1 MTRLIQ
7 LSIAVLF
14 AFGTL
19 AKAPINYIEKGNA
32 YMAKKNFT
40 MAIDIFEQA
49 LEDPEILGN
58 DVKRKLVTKQLA
70 IAHVK
75 LKNYL
80 KGELY
85 LEQLMVA
92 GSQDSEVVFTYA
104 QTQQIQQR
112 YTKAA
117 RLYKSW
123 GELTGKVEEANGYIE
138 FCQKLV
144 KRVNNSS
151 IHITP
156 IQANS
161 AVYADYSP
169 FVHPDGY
176 LVFTSNRPQ
185 SPSSHVEVAG
195 EYGTGLFTTQN
206 IDMSQASEVKKVSG
220 LNYGIYNQGVA
231 SYTFS
236 GNTVYFTANIEK
248 VQKSFSNEE
257 TQYTLGI
264 YTSRFDGFKWS
275 QPKIVNLFSEEV
287 NTAYPAISNDGK
299 TIFFSSDISIGNG
312 GYDLYGADKTA
323 NGWSIPRNLGSDINT
338 SGNEVFPMQQQMMDG
353 DMLYFSSDGRPGY
366 GGLDIFKC
374 KIVKD
379 SFEAPQEIES
389 PINSSYDDFGMYMSS
404 GKGFGYFSS
413 NREGTDDI
421 YYFSSLTEEVT
432 MEEVTIEDVSME
444 EAETKNYVDSLEIL
458 PLALDDINIPKPT
471 EDTAFIPTNEDL
483 TPDSI
488 KPKYFDT
495 DKISGYY
502 IVFYSLRNFKRLD
515 NYRANNYPDAM
526 IIKGKEGFY
535 LLCYPLTDEKYE
547 ANKMFEQDSKKYK
560 QSWIYKAGTR
570 FIK

>member
-14 AFGTL
+14 AFGAL

-32 YMAKKNFT
+32 CMANKNFT

-49 LEDPEILGN
+49 LEDQEILGN
-58 DVKRKLVTKQLA
+58 EVKRKFVTKQLA

-92 GSQDSEVVFTYA
+92 GSQDPEVIFTYA
-104 QTQQIQQR
+104 QTQQIHQR

-117 RLYKSW
+117 SLYKSW
-123 GELTGKVEEANGYIE
+123 GELTGKVEDANGYMA

-185 SPSSHVEVAG
+185 SPSSQVEVAG
-195 EYGTGLFTTQN
+195 EYGTGLFTAQN
-206 IDMSQASEVKKVSG
+206 IDRSQASEVKKVSG

-236 GNTVYFTANIEK
+236 GNTVYFTANIQK

-275 QPKIVNLFSEEV
+275 QPEIVDLFSDQV

-299 TIFFSSDISIGNG
+299 TMFFSSDINTGNG
-312 GYDLYGADKTA
+312 GYDLYVANKTA
-323 NGWSIPRNLGSDINT
+323 GSWGTPRNLGPGVNT
-338 SGNEVFPMQQQMMDG
+338 AGNEVFPMQQQMMDG
-353 DMLYFSSDGRPGY
+353 DMLYFSTDGRPGY
-366 GGLDIFKC
+366 GGLDIFEC

-379 SFEAPQEIES
+379 SFETPREIKS

-432 MEEVTIEDVSME
+432 IEDVTIEDV
-444 EAETKNYVDSLEIL
+444 ETKDDVDFQEIIQL
-458 PLALDDINIPKPT
+458 DLDDINIPK
-471 EDTAFIPTNEDL
+471 TAQDNVFIPSIEDG
-483 TPDSI
+483 TSDSI
-488 KPKYFDT
+488 KPKYFET
-495 DKISGYY
+495 DKMSGYY
-502 IVFYSLRNFKRLD
+502 VVFCSIKNFKRLD
-515 NYRANNYPDAM
+515 NYRDTNYPDAM

-535 LLCYPLTDEKYE
+535 KLCYPLTDERYE
-547 ANKMFEQDSKKYK
+547 AKKMYTEEAKKYTE
-560 QSWIYKAGTR
+560 SWIYKAGTR

>member
-14 AFGTL
+14 AFGAL

-32 YMAKKNFT
+32 CMANKNFT

-49 LEDPEILGN
+49 LEDQEILGN
-58 DVKRKLVTKQLA
+58 EVKRKFVTKQLA

-92 GSQDSEVVFTYA
+92 GSQDPEVIFTYA
-104 QTQQIQQR
+104 QTQQIHQR

-117 RLYKSW
+117 SLYKSW
-123 GELTGKVEEANGYIE
+123 GELTGKVEDANGYMA

-185 SPSSHVEVAG
+185 SPSSQVEVAG
-195 EYGTGLFTTQN
+195 EYGTGLFTAQN
-206 IDMSQASEVKKVSG
+206 IDRSQASEVKKVSG

-236 GNTVYFTANIEK
+236 GNTVYFTANIQK

-275 QPKIVNLFSEEV
+275 QPEIVDLFSDQV

-299 TIFFSSDISIGNG
+299 TMFFSSDINTGNG
-312 GYDLYGADKTA
+312 GYDLYVANKTA
-323 NGWSIPRNLGSDINT
+323 GSWGTPRNLGPGVNT
-338 SGNEVFPMQQQMMDG
+338 AGNEVFPMQQQMMDG
-353 DMLYFSSDGRPGY
+353 DMLYFSTDGRPGY
-366 GGLDIFKC
+366 GGLDIFEC

-379 SFEAPQEIES
+379 SFETPREIKS

-432 MEEVTIEDVSME
+432 IEDVTIEDV
-444 EAETKNYVDSLEIL
+444 ETKDDVDSQEIIQL
-458 PLALDDINIPKPT
+458 DLDDINIPK
-471 EDTAFIPTNEDL
+471 TAQDNVFIPSIEDG
-483 TPDSI
+483 TSDSI
-488 KPKYFDT
+488 KPKYFET
-495 DKISGYY
+495 DKMSGYY
-502 IVFYSLRNFKRLD
+502 VVFCSIKNFKRLD
-515 NYRANNYPDAM
+515 NYRDTNYPDAM

-535 LLCYPLTDEKYE
+535 KLCYPLTDERYE
-547 ANKMFEQDSKKYK
+547 AKKMYTEEAKKYTE
-560 QSWIYKAGTR
+560 SWIYKAGTR

>member
-14 AFGTL
+14 AFGAL

-32 YMAKKNFT
+32 CMANKNFT

-49 LEDPEILGN
+49 LEDQEILGN
-58 DVKRKLVTKQLA
+58 EVKRKFVTKQLA

-92 GSQDSEVVFTYA
+92 GSQDPEVIFTYA
-104 QTQQIQQR
+104 QTQQIHQR

-117 RLYKSW
+117 SLYKSW
-123 GELTGKVEEANGYIE
+123 GELTGKVEDANGYMA

-185 SPSSHVEVAG
+185 SPSSQVEVAG
-195 EYGTGLFTTQN
+195 EYGTGLFTAQN
-206 IDMSQASEVKKVSG
+206 IDRSQASEVKKVSG

-236 GNTVYFTANIEK
+236 GNTVYFTANIQK

-275 QPKIVNLFSEEV
+275 QPEIVDLFSDQV

-299 TIFFSSDISIGNG
+299 TMFFSSDINTGNG
-312 GYDLYGADKTA
+312 GYDLYVANKTA
-323 NGWSIPRNLGSDINT
+323 GSWGTPRNLGPGVNT
-338 SGNEVFPMQQQMMDG
+338 AGNEVFPMQQQMMDG
-353 DMLYFSSDGRPGY
+353 DMLYFSTDGRPGY
-366 GGLDIFKC
+366 GGLDIFEC

-379 SFEAPQEIES
+379 SFETPREIKS

-432 MEEVTIEDVSME
+432 IEDVTIEDV
-444 EAETKNYVDSLEIL
+444 ETKDDVDSQEIIQL
-458 PLALDDINIPKPT
+458 DLDDINIPKTPQ
-471 EDTAFIPTNEDL
+471 DNVFIPSIEDG
-483 TPDSI
+483 TSDSI
-488 KPKYFDT
+488 KPKYFET
-495 DKISGYY
+495 DKMSGYY
-502 IVFYSLRNFKRLD
+502 VVFCSIKNFKRLD
-515 NYRANNYPDAM
+515 NYRDTNYPDAM

-535 LLCYPLTDEKYE
+535 KLCYPLAEERYE
-547 ANKMFEQDSKKYK
+547 AKKMYTEEAKKYAE
-560 QSWIYKAGTR
+560 SWIYKAGTR

>member
-14 AFGTL
+14 AFGAL

-32 YMAKKNFT
+32 YMANKNFT
-40 MAIDIFEQA
+40 MAIDVFEQA
-49 LEDPEILGN
+49 LEDQEILEN

-70 IAHVK
+70 IAHLK

-92 GSQDSEVVFTYA
+92 GSQDPEVIFTYA

-117 RLYKSW
+117 SLYKSW
-123 GELTGKVEEANGYIE
+123 GELTGKEEDANGYIE

-144 KRVNNSS
+144 KGVNNSS

-161 AVYADYSP
+161 AVYDDYSP
-169 FVHPDGY
+169 FIHPDGY

-185 SPSSHVEVAG
+185 SLTSHVEVAG

-206 IDMSQASEVKKVSG
+206 IDISQASEVKKVSG

-275 QPKIVNLFSEEV
+275 QPEIVNLFSDQV

-299 TIFFSSDISIGNG
+299 TMFFSSDISIGNG
-312 GYDLYGADKTA
+312 GYDLYVADKTA
-323 NGWSIPRNLGSDINT
+323 NGWSIPRNLGSDVNT
-338 SGNEVFPMQQQMMDG
+338 PGNEVFPMQQQMMDG
-353 DMLYFSSDGRPGY
+353 DMLYFSTDGRPGY

-421 YYFSSLTEEVT
+421 YYFSSLNTELTSTEV
-432 MEEVTIEDVSME
+432 VNQPNTIEEPYLVEDDSMV
-444 EAETKNYVDSLEIL
+444 A
-458 PLALDDINIPKPT
+458 
-471 EDTAFIPTNEDL
+471 EDTAVLLSNEDL

-488 KPKYFDT
+488 KPKYLDT

-502 IVFYSLRNFKRLD
+502 IVFCSLRNFKRLD
-515 NYRANNYPDAM
+515 NYRDNNYPNAL
-526 IIKGKEGFY
+526 IVKGKEGFY
-535 LLCYPLTDEKYE
+535 LLCYPLTNERYE
-547 ANKMFEQDSKKYK
+547 ANKMYTVEAKKYAE
-560 QSWIYKAGTR
+560 SWIYKAGTR

>member
-14 AFGTL
+14 AFGAL

-49 LEDPEILGN
+49 LEDQEILGN

-92 GSQDSEVVFTYA
+92 GSQDPEVIFTYA

-117 RLYKSW
+117 SLYETW
-123 GELTGKVEEANGYIE
+123 GELADKAEDANGYIG

-144 KRVNNSS
+144 KGSSSSS
-151 IHITP
+151 IHIAP

-161 AVYADYSP
+161 DVYADYSP

-185 SPSSHVEVAG
+185 SSTSHVEVAG
-195 EYGTGLFTTQN
+195 EYGAGLFATNN
-206 IDMSQASEVKKVSG
+206 IDMSHASEAQEVAR
-220 LNYGIYNQGVA
+220 LNFGIYNQGVA
-231 SYTFS
+231 SYTLS
-236 GNTVYFTANIEK
+236 GNTVYFTANIQK
-248 VQKSFSNEE
+248 TQKSFSSKE

-275 QPKIVNLFSEEV
+275 QPEIVDLFSDQV
-287 NTAYPAISNDGK
+287 NTAYPAISKDGK
-299 TIFFSSDISIGNG
+299 TMFFSSDINTGNG
-312 GYDLYGADKTA
+312 GYDLYVANKTA
-323 NGWSIPRNLGSDINT
+323 GSWGTPRNLGSGVNT
-338 SGNEVFPMQQQMMDG
+338 AGNEVFPMQQQMMEG
-353 DMLYFSSDGRPGY
+353 DMLYFSTDGRPGY

-374 KIVKD
+374 KIGKD
-379 SFEAPQEIES
+379 SFEAPLEIES

-413 NREGTDDI
+413 NRGGTDDI
-421 YYFSSLTEEVT
+421 YYFSSRNTKLRSTEVVNQPDTIKVPYLVAENPRVAENT
-432 MEEVTIEDVSME
+432 TVLPSNEELS
-444 EAETKNYVDSLEIL
+444 
-458 PLALDDINIPKPT
+458 PDDMNKG
-471 EDTAFIPTNEDL
+471 
-483 TPDSI
+483 
-488 KPKYFDT
+488 YFDT
-495 DKISGYY
+495 DKVSGYY
-502 IVFYSLRNFKRLD
+502 IVLYSIKNFKRLN
-515 NYRANNYPDAM
+515 NYRDKNYPNAT

-535 LLCYPLTDEKYE
+535 KLCYPLANNRDES
-547 ANKMFEQDSKKYK
+547 NKMYIEEAKKYLE
-560 QSWIYKAGTR
+560 SWVYKAGT
-570 FIK
+570 K

>member
-14 AFGTL
+14 AFGAL

-32 YMAKKNFT
+32 YMANKNFT

-49 LEDPEILGN
+49 LEDQEILGN

-92 GSQDSEVVFTYA
+92 GSQDPEVIFNYA
-104 QTQQIQQR
+104 QIQQIQQR

-117 RLYKSW
+117 SLYKSW
-123 GELTGKVEEANGYIE
+123 GELTGKEEDANGYIA

-144 KRVNNSS
+144 KSVNNSS

-206 IDMSQASEVKKVSG
+206 IDRSQSSEVKKVVG

-248 VQKSFSNEE
+248 VQNSFSNEE

-275 QPKIVNLFSEEV
+275 QPEIVNLFSDQV

-299 TIFFSSDISIGNG
+299 TMFFSSDINTGNG
-312 GYDLYGADKTA
+312 GYDLYVANKTA
-323 NGWSIPRNLGSDINT
+323 GIWGIPRNLGSDVNT
-338 SGNEVFPMQQQMMDG
+338 AGNEVFPMQQQMMDG
-353 DMLYFSSDGRPGY
+353 DMLYFSTDGRPGY
-366 GGLDIFKC
+366 GGLDIFEC

-379 SFEAPQEIES
+379 SFETPREIKS

-413 NREGTDDI
+413 NRGGTDDI
-421 YYFSSLTEEVT
+421 YYFSSRNTELTSTEVVNQPDT
-432 MEEVTIEDVSME
+432 MEVPYVVEDDSMV
-444 EAETKNYVDSLEIL
+444 A
-458 PLALDDINIPKPT
+458 
-471 EDTAFIPTNEDL
+471 EDTAVLFSNEDL

-502 IVFYSLRNFKRLD
+502 VVFCSLKNFKRLD
-515 NYRANNYPDAM
+515 NYRDNNYPDAM

-535 LLCYPLTDEKYE
+535 LLSYPLTDERYE
-547 ANKMFEQDSKKYK
+547 ANKMYTEEAKKYAE
-560 QSWIYKAGTR
+560 SWIYKAGTR